1 MKFRKRSH
9 QGVSGTFRR
18 PAKRS
23 GMEVPRLLSS
33 PAVLVAAT
41 LLGLVFSAAA
51 QAAPGDLDP
60 TFSGDG
66 KQTTNLG
73 VGFSPATAIAR
84 QPDGKLVAVGT
95 SFGHD
100 LGDFAVAR
108 YNPDGSLDTSFSDDG
123 KLTTSVTSGT
133 DNATG
138 VAVQADGKI
147 VVVGLAGGNFALA
160 RYGPDGSLD
169 ASFSGDGKQT
179 THFAS
184 GEKATGVALQ
194 SDGKIVV
201 VGSALNDD
209 RDFALARF
217 NPDGSLDASF
227 SGDGKQTTD
236 FGGLDLATGVAL
248 QSDGKIVVVGSSLND
263 DRDFALA
270 RYNTNGSLD
279 TSFSEDGKLTTDFFG
294 TGDGATG
301 VALQGDGKI
310 VAVGRTRFDAFAI
323 ARYDPDGS
331 LDTSFSGDG
340 KQTTD
345 FAGTGS
351 WATGVALEAD
361 GKIVAVGST
370 LNHDRDFA
378 VARYNANG
386 ALDPSFSGDGRQ
398 TSDFGG
404 SDRANGVV
412 VQADG
417 RIVAVGRGGAL
428 DFALARYD
436 STGSLDT
443 SFSGDGKQTTEFGGA
458 DGANAIALQT
468 DGKIVAVGN
477 AERSGKRDFALARYD
492 TSGELDPS
500 FSGDGRQTTDF
511 GGNESAFAVA
521 LQSDGKIVVLGGL
534 GPSNGFALARY
545 NPDGSLDPSFSGDGK
560 QTIGFGG
567 FDRATGVAIQADGKI
582 IVVGSGGFDSSGYS
596 NFALARFNPN
606 GELDTTF
613 SGDGKQTTDF
623 FGRADFANGVVV
635 QGDGKIVAVGVT
647 GGPDITN
654 FALARYDA
662 DGSLDTSFSGD
673 GRQTTDFAG
682 SPDGANGVAI
692 QGDGKIVAVGSSGD
706 ISAAGSTDFAL
717 ARYDTSGSLDAG
729 FSGDGKQTTDFAGGP
744 DGANGV
750 AIQGD
755 GKIVAV
761 GGLRFSASD
770 ITGDLALAR
779 YDTDG
784 SLDTGFS
791 GDGRQTTDFGT
802 YDTANGVAIQ
812 GDGRIVAAGFGT
824 GPSQSSDFA
833 LARYIGG

>member
-1 MKFRKRSH
+1 M
-9 QGVSGTFRR
+9 GGD
-18 PAKRS
+18 AKTQVVRT
-23 GMEVPRLLSS
+23 GI
-33 PAVLVAAT
+33 VLVAVA
-41 LLGLVFSAAA
+41 LLGLSVSGAA

-73 VGFSPATAIAR
+73 VGFSPARAIAR

-100 LGDFAVAR
+100 NGDFAVAR
-108 YNPDGSLDTSFSDDG
+108 YNPDGSLDTGFSGDG
-123 KLTTSVTSGT
+123 KLTTGGFGSGSAST
-133 DNATG
+133 EQATG
-138 VAVQADGKI
+138 VAIQGDGKI
-147 VVVGLAGGNFALA
+147 VVVGTVSGDFALA
-160 RYGPDGSLD
+160 RYNADGSLD
-169 ASFSGDGKQT
+169 M
-179 THFAS
+179 
-184 GEKATGVALQ
+184 
-194 SDGKIVV
+194 
-201 VGSALNDD
+201 
-209 RDFALARF
+209 
-217 NPDGSLDASF
+217 SF

-236 FGGLDLATGVAL
+236 FASGDKVTGVAL
-248 QSDGKIVVVGSSLND
+248 QNDGKIVVVGSAVDDDRDFALARYDADGSLDTGFSGDGKQTTDFFGHFDTVIGVALQGDGKIVVVGSAQND

-270 RYNTNGSLD
+270 RYDADGSLD
-279 TSFSEDGKLTTDFFG
+279 TSFSGNGKQATDIG
-294 TGDGATG
+294 GRGDQATG
-301 VALQGDGKI
+301 VAIQGNGKI
-310 VAVGRTRFDAFAI
+310 VAAGRIRFNAFAL

-340 KQTTD
+340 RQTTD
-345 FAGTGS
+345 FAGIGS
-351 WATGVALEAD
+351 SAWATGVALQAD
-361 GKIVAVGST
+361 GKIVMVGSVV
-370 LNHDRDFA
+370 NGDRDFA
-378 VARYNANG
+378 LARYNPDG
-386 ALDPSFSGDGRQ
+386 SLDPSFSGDGRQ

-428 DFALARYD
+428 DFALARYNLD
-436 STGSLDT
+436 GSLDPGFSGDGRQT
-443 SFSGDGKQTTEFGGA
+443 TEFGGADSAWGMALQADGKIVAVGIARRSGTTDFGLARYDTGGELDMSFSGDGKQTT
-458 DGANAIALQT
+458 
-468 DGKIVAVGN
+468 
-477 AERSGKRDFALARYD
+477 
-492 TSGELDPS
+492 
-500 FSGDGRQTTDF
+500 DF
-511 GGNESAFAVA
+511 GGGEAARGVA
-521 LQSDGKIVVLGGL
+521 LQSDEKIVVVGDAGT
-534 GPSNGFALARY
+534 SNNVALARY
-545 NPDGSLDPSFSGDGK
+545 NPNGSLDPGFSGDGK

-623 FGRADFANGVVV
+623 FGKADYANGVVL

-662 DGSLDTSFSGD
+662 DGSLDPSFSGD

-682 SPDGANGVAI
+682 GGATGVAL
-692 QGDGKIVAVGSSGD
+692 QGDGKIVAVGSGGD
-706 ISAAGSTDFAL
+706 FSAAGSTDFAL
-717 ARYDTSGSLDAG
+717 ARYDTNGSLDTG

-761 GGLRFSASD
+761 GGLRFSPSTV
-770 ITGDLALAR
+770 TGDLALAR
-779 YDTDG
+779 YSTDG
-784 SLDTGFS
+784 ELDTGFS
-791 GDGRQTTDFGT
+791 GDGRQTTDLGP
-802 YDTANGVAIQ
+802 YDVANGVAIQ

-824 GPSQSSDFA
+824 GPSQSFDFA
-833 LARYIGG
+833 LARYVGG